1 MRRKLVIL
9 CLAAL
14 LAVPACSSQDD
25 ADVASEQ
32 GETTRTA
39 PAARPPGPAADLSE
53 ELTGGGGVLIS
64 SSLTGE
70 ARPPGWVEHE
80 YVAAGEATA
89 YTSEGELLVDGR
101 IQLQPTE
108 SAPYRTR
115 IVVHRPASPDDFNGT
130 VVVEWLNVSAGFDSN
145 PDYAYMA
152 DEMHRGGYAWVGVSA
167 QAIGVEGGPVAV
179 SVDAGRDLAGKGLK
193 GLDPTRYGSLRHPGD
208 AFSYDI
214 FTQVARALRDTPSAA
229 LGELVPER
237 VLAVGESQSAF
248 LLTTYVN
255 GVQPLTDAFDGFI
268 LHSRGGAAA
277 PLGTSGGAIDI
288 ASALTG
294 EPTIVRTDTTVPVL
308 IVESETD
315 VVSVIGYYPARQ
327 DDTENVRLWEVAG
340 TAHADTY
347 VTGPA
352 ADTLDCGVQI
362 NDGPQHFV
370 VKAALRAMDT
380 WVRTGEAPPEAPRLE
395 IDVVDGRPRVRR
407 DPDGIALGGIRTP
420 HVDVPVATLSG
431 EPGPQPSV
439 ICLLLGSTVPLPTER
454 LVELHGTRDQYL
466 RAFEQATDAA
476 IAAGFVLDDD
486 RDAMLADAEPDRVP
500 S

>member
-1 MRRKLVIL
+1 
-9 CLAAL
+9 
-14 LAVPACSSQDD
+14 
-25 ADVASEQ
+25 
-32 GETTRTA
+32 
-39 PAARPPGPAADLSE
+39 
-53 ELTGGGGVLIS
+53 
-64 SSLTGE
+64 
-70 ARPPGWVEHE
+70 
-80 YVAAGEATA
+80 
-89 YTSEGELLVDGR
+89 
-101 IQLQPTE
+101 
-108 SAPYRTR
+108 
-115 IVVHRPASPDDFNGT
+115 
-130 VVVEWLNVSAGFDSN
+130 
-145 PDYAYMA
+145 
-152 DEMHRGGYAWVGVSA
+152 
-167 QAIGVEGGPVAV
+167 
-179 SVDAGRDLAGKGLK
+179 
-193 GLDPTRYGSLRHPGD
+193 
-208 AFSYDI
+208 
-214 FTQVARALRDTPSAA
+214 VARALRDTPSAA

-255 GVQPLTDAFDGFI
+255 GVQPRTDAFDGFI